1 MTERREE
8 KQTEATGEGLEVSPS
23 LMGNGGAEFGEVDD
37 VDVKPS
43 SQVAKRNWKGLLLA
57 LLVIT
62 VISALIVLACFL
74 TYDYKIEPN
83 YGLPLTLND
92 IVMLNGL
99 INRPNAQFTN
109 DNLVYLSSNGSLLAI
124 DLKTYKHRLLMTSAQ
139 LREKQNFTGI
149 LSVSENMATLLL
161 RYLFIPIYRRSY
173 FSQYQAVLL
182 SPGNNPQIKARVD
195 IGPFEE
201 GFEQPLLNH
210 AQFSPNSEALAFV
223 YKNHIYCQRNPF
235 NKSVDN
241 MPVPIT
247 AEIYREGVLYGVAGF
262 VYEEEI
268 LGVSQTF
275 WWSPQGTKLAF
286 TAIDET
292 NVTKTKLLFFE
303 TPGTFGPYVNDHS
316 YPMAGEERKYNMPF
330 LTLYVYLMATKKL
343 IEFERPRKVPQD
355 ALMTFFKWID
365 DERFLCG
372 WVSRK
377 WDFAWIVVGDVPSKT
392 MYSIYQEHARFGWVN
407 LPNQHYQMPIVELAK
422 QSILT
427 VIPNYYSANV
437 YRGIARLSLNIS
449 RHMTTQYPQ
458 WVHTPDY
465 DVRDILYSFGG
476 KEILYTSIGKD
487 PKEMHLFITRGGTQ
501 AKCLTCGDPNCHFNS
516 AKVSK
521 DGTNIILECLGP
533 SPPSIYLKRLV
544 RNATN
549 IGSLE
554 HVAVVVNNTKLKE
567 MVAVKAMPV
576 TRFENVTIHKGTTAE
591 ITLNVKFVQPPEL
604 VETHITQYPVLLETY
619 GGPISQT
626 VTTKFVADWQS
637 YLVTQFKF
645 VVISIDGRGTG
656 NRGKRFESAIYKKLG
671 VVEVR
676 DQIDGLRQILK
687 THKYLNRSKI
697 CAFGWS
703 YGGFAVANI
712 LGHPDNDFILCGV
725 AVAPVTDFRLY
736 DAAYTEKYLG
746 PYSENSHAYER
757 THVTQ
762 LARNFK
768 NKDFLI
774 IHGMADDNVNL
785 IHSAL
790 LIKELIRQGVGFD
803 MMFYPDD
810 NHFIAQRHF
819 RPHLWRKVIT
829 FIVDSVNRTS
839 IRHRHNGE
847 EARHSHH
854 PLDWLSVWFFQRNNC
869 AYVYFILWT
878 RYHLS

>member
-1 MTERREE
+1 MTERREDKE
-8 KQTEATGEGLEVSPS
+8 EDLASEEIEVPSPLMENGEAD
-23 LMGNGGAEFGEVDD
+23 FGELED
-37 VDVKPS
+37 VDSGDELGSFPVEEESPDDEESCFMRLFNTTFKCYEADIKPS

-62 VISALIVLACFL
+62 VISALIILACFL
-74 TYDYKIEPN
+74 TYDYKTEPY
-83 YGLPLTLND
+83 YGIPLTLND

-99 INRPNAQFTN
+99 INRPNAQFTRN
-109 DNLVYLSSNGSLLAI
+109 NLVYLSSNGSLLAI
-124 DLKTYKHRLLMTSAQ
+124 DLKTHKHRD
-139 LREKQNFTGI
+139 
-149 LSVSENMATLLL
+149 
-161 RYLFIPIYRRSY
+161 
-173 FSQYQAVLL
+173 
-182 SPGNNPQIKARVD
+182 NNPQVKARVD

-235 NKSVDN
+235 NKSMDN

-247 AEIYREGVLYGVAGF
+247 AKIYREGVLYGVAGF
-262 VYEEEI
+262 LYEEEI
-268 LGVSQTF
+268 MGASQTF

-303 TPGTFGPYVNDHS
+303 TPGTFGPQVNDHS
-316 YPMAGEERKYNMPF
+316 YPMAGEERKFNMPF
-330 LTLYVYLMATKKL
+330 LTIYVYLMATNKL
-343 IEFERPRKVPQD
+343 VDFERPRKVPQD
-355 ALMTFFKWID
+355 AHMTFFKWID

-372 WVSRK
+372 WVARN
-377 WDFAWIVVGDVPSKT
+377 WDLAWIVVGDVSSKT
-392 MYSIYQEHARFGWVN
+392 MHS
-407 LPNQHYQMPIVELAK
+407 
-422 QSILT
+422 
-427 VIPNYYSANV
+427 
-437 YRGIARLSLNIS
+437 NIS
-449 RHMTTQYPQ
+449 RHLTTQYPQ

-465 DVRDILYSFGG
+465 DVRDILHSFGG
-476 KEILYTSIGKD
+476 NEVLYTSIGKD

-501 AKCLTCGDPNCHFNS
+501 AKCLTCGDPNCLFNS

-521 DGTNIILECLGP
+521 DGSNIILECLGP
-533 SPPSIYLKRLV
+533 SPPSVYLKRFV

-549 IGSLE
+549 LGSLE
-554 HVAVVVNNTKLKE
+554 HVAVVSNNTKLKE
-567 MVAVKAMPV
+567 VVAVKAMPV
-576 TRFENVTIHKGTTAE
+576 TKFENVTIHKGTTAE
-591 ITLNVKFVQPPEL
+591 VTLNVKFVQPPEL

-645 VVISIDGRGTG
+645 VVVSIDGRGTG
-656 NRGKRFESAIYKKLG
+656 NRGKRFESAIYKKFG
-671 VVEVR
+671 VVEVQ
-676 DQIDGLRQILK
+676 DQMDGLRQVLK
-687 THKYLNRSKI
+687 THKYLNRSKV

-703 YGGFAVANI
+703 YGGFSVANI

-736 DAAYTEKYLG
+736 DAAYTEKFLG

-757 THVTQ
+757 TQVTQ

-790 LIKELIRQGVGFD
+790 LVKELVRHGVEFD
-803 MMFYPDD
+803 MMPPK
-810 NHFIAQRHF
+810 
-819 RPHLWRKVIT
+819 RPPPPTH
-829 FIVDSVNRTS
+829 
-839 IRHRHNGE
+839 E
-847 EARHSHH
+847 EAARK
-854 PLDWLSVWFFQRNNC
+854 
-869 AYVYFILWT
+869 T
-878 RYHLS
+878 

>member
-1 MTERREE
+1 MYGVRGVDLRTPLPLTKKTLGRPGDELEGYPEE
-8 KQTEATGEGLEVSPS
+8 DESPDEGDSCFMRLFNTTFKCYEA
-23 LMGNGGAEFGEVDD
+23 DI
-37 VDVKPS
+37 KPS

-57 LLVIT
+57 LLVIS

-74 TYDYKIEPN
+74 TYDYKTEPY

-92 IVMLNGL
+92 VAMLNGL
-99 INRPNAQFTN
+99 INRPNAQFTRN
-109 DNLVYLSSNGSLLAI
+109 NLVYLSSNGSLLAI
-124 DLKTYKHRLLMTSAQ
+124 DLKTHKHRLIMTSAQ

-149 LSVSENMATLLL
+149 LSVSENMTTLLL

-182 SPGNNPQIKARVD
+182 SPGNNPQIQARVD

-247 AEIYREGVLYGVAGF
+247 TKIYREGVLYGVAGF
-262 VYEEEI
+262 LYEEEI
-268 LGVSQTF
+268 MGASQTF

-303 TPGTFGPYVNDHS
+303 TPGTFGPQVNDHS
-316 YPMAGEERKYNMPF
+316 YPMAGEERKFNMPF
-330 LTLYVYLMATKKL
+330 LTIYVYLMATNKL
-343 IEFERPRKVPQD
+343 MDFERPHKVPQD
-355 ALMTFFKWID
+355 AHMTFFKWID

-377 WDFAWIVVGDVPSKT
+377 WDVAWIVVGDVPSQA
-392 MYSIYQEHARFGWVN
+392 MYSVN
-407 LPNQHYQMPIVELAK
+407 IPRALPIRMGESSSSRVCHSVTCHPHDELTCAATANQHSQMPIVEPTM

-449 RHMTTQYPQ
+449 RHLTTQYPQ

-465 DVRDILYSFGG
+465 DVRDILYSFG
-476 KEILYTSIGKD
+476 ENEVLYTSIGKD

-501 AKCLTCGDPNCHFNS
+501 AKCLTCGDPNCRFNS

-521 DGTNIILECLGP
+521 DGANIILECLGP
-533 SPPSIYLKRLV
+533 SPPSVYLKRFV
-544 RNATN
+544 RNTTDF
-549 IGSLE
+549 GSLE
-554 HVAVVVNNTKLKE
+554 HVAVVANNTDLKE
-567 MVAVKAMPV
+567 VVALKAMPV
-576 TRFENVTIHKGTTAE
+576 TKFENVTIHKGTSAE

-604 VETHITQYPVLLETY
+604 VENHITQYPVLLETY

-656 NRGKRFESAIYKKLG
+656 NRGKRFESAIYKKFG
-671 VVEVR
+671 VVEVQ
-676 DQIDGLRQILK
+676 DQMDGLRQILK
-687 THKYLNRSKI
+687 THKYLNGSKV

-712 LGHPDNDFILCGV
+712 LGHPDNDFIFCGV
-725 AVAPVTDFRLY
+725 SVAPVTDFRLY
-736 DAAYTEKYLG
+736 DAAYTEKFLG
-746 PYSENSHAYER
+746 PYAENAHAYER
-757 THVTQ
+757 TQVTQ

-774 IHGMADDNVNL
+774 VHGMADDNVNL

-790 LIKELIRQGVGFD
+790 LVKELVRHGVEFD
-803 MMFYPDD
+803 MMSRTHWLACI
-810 NHFIAQRHF
+810 NQGA
-819 RPHLWRKVIT
+819 LATVNS
-829 FIVDSVNRTS
+829 DSRMNTINETS
-839 IRHRHNGE
+839 VLKCE
-847 EARHSHH
+847 
-854 PLDWLSVWFFQRNNC
+854 
-869 AYVYFILWT
+869 
-878 RYHLS
+878 